1 MHQNGELAKLL
12 EEKTVLAAPEATEG
26 EEKKE

>member
-12 EEKTVLAAPEATEG
+12 TEAEVLQFEEG
-26 EEKKE
+26 EEGQEKA